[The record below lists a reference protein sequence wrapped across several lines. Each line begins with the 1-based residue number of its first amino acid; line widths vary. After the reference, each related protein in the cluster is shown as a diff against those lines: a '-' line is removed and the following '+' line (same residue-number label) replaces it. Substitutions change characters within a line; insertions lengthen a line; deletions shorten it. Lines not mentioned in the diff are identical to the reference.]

1 MFIEDDAVSVLHV
14 PAIPGTED
22 AFCAISGA
30 FPGVGGDLVGT
41 FTGLQADIGDG
52 QIVGVRNREV
62 APCGEDY
69 DQILRQFAADFDV
82 GIDGFILLGEA
93 EELGVRDILGEL
105 HHVPEVEGRGNVSRG
120 MPAEELGCGAGFRDL
135 LEVFFPVVVVEFPVV
150 PKELLVALHAEQ
162 SLAGIAGILA
172 GGVFAA
178 GDDRREVDRGD
189 GCDADCGSVEFGV
202 VQRDMD
208 HCGCSFHLCG
218 STSKP

>member
-1 MFIEDDAVSVLHV
+1 MFIEDDTVSVLHV

-22 AFCAISGA
+22 AFCTVAGA
-30 FPGVGGDLVGT
+30 FPGVGGDLLGT
-41 FTGLQADIGDG
+41 FAGLQADIGDG
-52 QIVGVRNREV
+52 KIVGIRNGEV

-105 HHVPEVEGRGNVSRG
+105 CHAPEVPCGGNVSG
-120 MPAEELGCGAGFRDL
+120 SMPAEELGGGACLADF
-135 LEVFFPVVVVEFPVV
+135 LEVSRGMVIVEFPVI
-150 PKELLVALHAEQ
+150 PETILVGGHEKQTLASIAGF
-162 SLAGIAGILA
+162 LAGSI
-172 GGVFAA
+172 VAA
-178 GDDRREVDRGD
+178 GLYRRKIDRGD
-189 GCDADCGSVEFGV
+189 GSHAQLAAVELGIEQGDV
-202 VQRDMD
+202 N